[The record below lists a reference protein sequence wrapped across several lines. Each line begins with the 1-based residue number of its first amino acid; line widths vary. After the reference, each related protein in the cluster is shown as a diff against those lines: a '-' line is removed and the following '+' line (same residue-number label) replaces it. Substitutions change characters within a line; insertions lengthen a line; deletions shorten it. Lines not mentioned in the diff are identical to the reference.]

1 MGNLSVKDIGQLS
14 GGQKTS
20 IGDNNLETARRSL
33 LRSKG
38 FVWMATSST
47 AAYFMSHAGCFMLQ
61 MTLCKKCF
69 CSLNLKLLRSCFL
82 LGQYLELATLGRW
95 WADLP
100 KEEWPPG
107 ADEEIMRDFEG
118 THGDRRQELVF
129 IGQFSDDGGMYTWN
143 NNCFINAY
151 VLHMNLFV

>member
-1 MGNLSVKDIGQLS
+1 M
-14 GGQKTS
+14 
-20 IGDNNLETARRSL
+20 
-33 LRSKG
+33 
-38 FVWMATSST
+38 
-47 AAYFMSHAGCFMLQ
+47 
-61 MTLCKKCF
+61 
-69 CSLNLKLLRSCFL
+69 
-82 LGQYLELATLGRW
+82 ATLGRW